1 MIIDNVKGTLIKFL
15 KSCPITEK
23 KNEDLLTVIF
33 SIMGFTKEEIQDVS
47 ATRTKGRSTS
57 QSGVTDPDDESK
69 KKKKGLMGLFGKK
82 EKEPSLNRI

>member
-57 QSGVTDPDDESK
+57 
-69 KKKKGLMGLFGKK
+69 
-82 EKEPSLNRI
+82 